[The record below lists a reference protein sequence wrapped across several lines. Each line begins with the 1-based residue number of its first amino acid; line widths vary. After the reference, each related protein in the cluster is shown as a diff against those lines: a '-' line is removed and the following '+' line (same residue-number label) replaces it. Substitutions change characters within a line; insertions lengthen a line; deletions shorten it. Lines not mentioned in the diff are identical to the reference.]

1 MVFSSPVFLYFFL
14 PCVLLLF
21 FLAPHAIRT
30 ALLFLAGL
38 AFYAWGETF
47 YVFFLLASICANW
60 LLALAI
66 ARATA
71 ERSRRALVVTAVVAN
86 LSALAYFKYAGFLVA
101 NADWVVTKLGLGS
114 LPIPSVHLPIGISF
128 VTFEAISYI
137 VDVYRGTVVA
147 QRNPVHVGFFMSFF
161 PHLIAGPVL
170 RFSNVAGPLHRP
182 TVTLSGFE
190 SGVRRF
196 IIGLAKKVLVAN
208 TVARVADE
216 IFGLPA
222 TSLSTGAAWFGAV
235 CYALQIYFDFS
246 GYSDMA
252 IGLGRM
258 FGFELPRNFN
268 LPYAATSIQ
277 DFWRRWHITLS
288 SWFRDYLYIPLG
300 GNRVS
305 PLRQYANLFTVFL
318 LCGLWHGASWTFV
331 AWGAFHGFFLVI
343 ERLAPGRMLRAAW
356 RPLQHAYA
364 MVVVLFGWTLFRSE
378 SMGQAGSFLRAM
390 VGADVAR
397 PGARDLWF
405 SAVDPEALVTM
416 LCAIPLA
423 TLPIA
428 DWLDGMRPRAQ
439 RPAWERHAFAFGD
452 VAALLALFV
461 ASAAYLAS
469 GTHNPFIYFR
479 F

>member
-1 MVFSSPVFLYFFL
+1 MVFSSPVFLFFFL

-66 ARATA
+66 ARAAA

-170 RFSNVAGPLHRP
+170 RFSERRRP
-182 TVTLSGFE
+182 TPSAHGDALGFRM
-190 SGVRRF
+190 GVRRF

-208 TVARVADE
+208 TVGRVADE

-222 TSLSTGAAWFGAV
+222 TSLSSGAAWFGAV

-268 LPYAATSIQ
+268 CRMQRRRSRTSGAAGTSRCRAGSATTSTSRSAAIACAAAAVRQPVHRLP
-277 DFWRRWHITLS
+277 
-288 SWFRDYLYIPLG
+288 
-300 GNRVS
+300 
-305 PLRQYANLFTVFL
+305 PLRALARRELDLRRVGRVPRVL
-318 LCGLWHGASWTFV
+318 PGA
-331 AWGAFHGFFLVI
+331 
-343 ERLAPGRMLRAAW
+343 RAARAGAACCA
-356 RPLQHAYA
+356 RPGDRCNTR
-364 MVVVLFGWTLFRSE
+364 MRCS
-378 SMGQAGSFLRAM
+378 SCCSAGRCSAPSRW
-390 VGADVAR
+390 AR
-397 PGARDLWF
+397 PGA
-405 SAVDPEALVTM
+405 S
-416 LCAIPLA
+416 CAR
-423 TLPIA
+423 
-428 DWLDGMRPRAQ
+428 WLERTSRGPGRAIC
-439 RPAWERHAFAFGD
+439 G
-452 VAALLALFV
+452 
-461 ASAAYLAS
+461 
-469 GTHNPFIYFR
+469 
-479 F
+479 

>member
-1 MVFSSPVFLYFFL
+1 MVFSSPVFLFVYL
-14 PCVLLLF
+14 PCILLLF
-21 FLAPHAIRT
+21 FLVPHSMRT
-30 ALLFLAGL
+30 TLLFIASLV
-38 AFYAWGETF
+38 FYAWGETF
-47 YVFFLLASICANW
+47 YVFFLLASILMNW

-66 ARATA
+66 ARTGA
-71 ERSRRALVVTAVVAN
+71 ERRRRALVAAAVVAN

-101 NADWVVTKLGLGS
+101 NADWVATRLGLPA
-114 LPIPSVHLPIGISF
+114 LPVPSTHLPIGISF

-137 VDVYRGTVVA
+137 VDVYRGTVIA
-147 QRNPVHVGFFMSFF
+147 RRNPIHVGFFMSFF

-182 TVTLSGFE
+182 TVTLTLFE
-190 SGVRRF
+190 SGIRRF
-196 IIGLAKKVLVAN
+196 IVGLAKKVLVAN

-222 TSLSTGAAWFGAV
+222 TSLSTGAAWFGVV

-300 GNRVS
+300 GNRTS
-305 PLRQYANLFTVFL
+305 PLRQYGNLIAVFL

-331 AWGAFHGFFLVI
+331 AWGAFHGCFLVI
-343 ERLAPGRMLRAAW
+343 ERLAPGRVLRSAW

-364 MVVVLFGWTLFRSE
+364 MVVVLLGWTLFRSE
-378 SMGQAGSFLRAM
+378 SMAQAWSFLRAM
-390 VGADVAR
+390 MGLDVAR
-397 PGARDLWF
+397 PGVRDLWVN
-405 SAVDPEALVTM
+405 SVDPEVLLTL

-423 TLPIA
+423 TLPLA
-428 DWLDGMRPRAQ
+428 DWLEALRARAQ
-439 RPAWERHAFAFGD
+439 SRSWQRTAYAFGE
-452 VAALLALFV
+452 VAAQIALFL